1 MSTDPQLFDQIVT
14 AWRAAVATTVE
25 PDYFD
30 DFVGRNRPEIQRL
43 IERWRQTRAA
53 RRDESELFQQ
63 DLAAIDLACLPV
75 AWRRDL
81 EALEDAAAGRPI
93 PDTPARRLTGRGV
106 FTNNTVIP
114 KIIHDRSIEW
124 SVSPGLN
131 LNVRG
136 RAVASGPEERLEVF
150 GRVLHRLGYPEV
162 YEAVWPAFGVGH
174 PFGLQPPDVLEK
186 RILSAERAGK
196 DPADRIA
203 RDWVAAHKAGRLRV
217 PELPNAQRRLIAELS
232 ADEFT
237 IRDIEELGLAP
248 AQWALYAQ
256 PVSDHG
262 PLALAVLSRLPAP
275 IARIAEDLL
284 PPELQ
289 REALIR
295 KLLARLRLRE
305 LVERD
310 EGDRWT
316 RTKQGDALSRKYP
329 RYRCQRCGVEVPQPI
344 DHVAMWVSGKPIH
357 CLAAD
362 TTFEETHR

>member
-25 PDYFD
+25 PAYFD

-63 DLAAIDLACLPV
+63 DLAAIDLARLPV

-114 KIIHDRSIEW
+114 KIIHDRPIEW

-203 RDWVAAHKAGRLRV
+203 RDWVVAHKAGRLRV
-217 PELPNAQRRLIAELS
+217 PELPIALAPSHRRAQRR
-232 ADEFT
+232 
-237 IRDIEELGLAP
+237 RVHHP
-248 AQWALYAQ
+248 
-256 PVSDHG
+256 
-262 PLALAVLSRLPAP
+262 
-275 IARIAEDLL
+275 
-284 PPELQ
+284 
-289 REALIR
+289 
-295 KLLARLRLRE
+295 
-305 LVERD
+305 
-310 EGDRWT
+310 
-316 RTKQGDALSRKYP
+316 
-329 RYRCQRCGVEVPQPI
+329 
-344 DHVAMWVSGKPIH
+344 
-357 CLAAD
+357 
-362 TTFEETHR
+362 

>member
-1 MSTDPQLFDQIVT
+1 MNTDPQLFDQIVT
-14 AWRAAVATTVE
+14 AWRAAVATTVG
-25 PDYFD
+25 PAYFD
-30 DFVGRNRPEIQRL
+30 AFVDRNRPEIQRL

-63 DLAAIDLACLPV
+63 DLAAIDLARLPV
-75 AWRRDL
+75 SWRLDL
-81 EALEDAAAGRPI
+81 AALEDAAAGRPI
-93 PDTPARRLTGRGV
+93 PGTPARRLTGRGV
-106 FTNNTVIP
+106 FTNDTVIP
-114 KIIHDRSIEW
+114 K
-124 SVSPGLN
+124 VT
-131 LNVRG
+131 
-136 RAVASGPEERLEVF
+136 
-150 GRVLHRLGYPEV
+150 
-162 YEAVWPAFGVGH
+162 
-174 PFGLQPPDVLEK
+174 PDVLEK
-186 RILSAERAGK
+186 RILSAERAGR

-203 RDWVAAHKAGRLRV
+203 RDWVVAHKAGRLRV
-217 PELPNAQRRLIAELS
+217 PELPVALRRLIAELS

-237 IRDIEELGLAP
+237 IRDIEELGVAP
-248 AQWALYAQ
+248 AQWALYAK

-275 IARIAEDLL
+275 VAQIAEDLL
-284 PPELQ
+284 PPELE

-316 RTKQGDALSRKYP
+316 RTKLGDALSRKYP

-344 DHVAMWVSGKPIH
+344 DHVAIWVSGKPIM

-362 TTFEETHR
+362 TTFEESHR